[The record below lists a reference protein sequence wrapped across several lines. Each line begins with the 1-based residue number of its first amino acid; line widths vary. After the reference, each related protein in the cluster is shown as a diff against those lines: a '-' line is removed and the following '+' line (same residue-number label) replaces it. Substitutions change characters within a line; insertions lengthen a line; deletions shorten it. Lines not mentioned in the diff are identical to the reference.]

1 MGSSP
6 TGHPTKKSAALQRTF
21 SFKCPVGREQ
31 GGLAA
36 GEVSDQ
42 PSGLS
47 LSPRVPICRNVY
59 CGSSVGCPVGLEP
72 TCRNV
77 YRGNSVGCPVGRE
90 QQRSRPPPAA
100 ETGRRGWGSALIFQG
115 PAKGLRKNQ
124 QAQLVG
130 RFPPPLYKQLQN
142 IQNQTKAAAQNTLP
156 CSVLRPF
163 SVFSASQLLQDI
175 LDLFVGVALLQQLA
189 PDGRIAPALTIEACG
204 AVGHDRAAQS

>member
-6 TGHPTKKSAALQRTF
+6 TGHPTKKSAAMQRTF
-21 SFKCPVGREQ
+21 SFRCPVGREQ

-47 LSPRVPICRNVY
+47 LSPRVP
-59 CGSSVGCPVGLEP
+59 

-77 YRGNSVGCPVGRE
+77 YRGSSVGCPVGRE

-142 IQNQTKAAAQNTLP
+142 IPNQTKAAAQNTLP

-163 SVFSASQLLQDI
+163 FVSSATQLLQDI

-189 PDGRIAPALTIEACG
+189 PDGRIAPALTVEACG
-204 AVGHDRAAQS
+204 TVGHDRAAQS

>member
-6 TGHPTKKSAALQRTF
+6 TGHPTKKSAAMQRTF
-21 SFKCPVGREQ
+21 SFRCPVGREQ

-47 LSPRVPICRNVY
+47 LSPRVPTCRNVY
-59 CGSSVGCPVGLEP
+59 CGSSVGCPVG
-72 TCRNV
+72 
-77 YRGNSVGCPVGRE
+77 RE
-90 QQRSRPPPAA
+90 QQRNRPPPAA

-142 IQNQTKAAAQNTLP
+142 NSNQTKAAAQNTLP

-163 SVFSASQLLQDI
+163 FVSSASQLLQDI

-189 PDGRIAPALTIEACG
+189 PDGRVAPALTVEACG
-204 AVGHDRAAQS
+204 AVGHDRAT

>member
-21 SFKCPVGREQ
+21 SFRCTVGREQ

-59 CGSSVGCPVGLEP
+59 CGNSVGCPVGLEP

-77 YRGNSVGCPVGRE
+77 YRGNSVGRPVGRE
-90 QQRSRPPPAA
+90 QQRSRPP
-100 ETGRRGWGSALIFQG
+100 
-115 PAKGLRKNQ
+115 
-124 QAQLVG
+124 QLVG

-142 IQNQTKAAAQNTLP
+142 IPNQTKAAAQNTLP

-163 SVFSASQLLQDI
+163 FVSSASQLLQDI

-189 PDGRIAPALTIEACG
+189 PDGRVAPALTVEACG
-204 AVGHDRAAQS
+204 AVGHDRAT

>member
-6 TGHPTKKSAALQRTF
+6 TGHPTKKSAAMQRTF
-21 SFKCPVGREQ
+21 SFRCPVGREQ

-36 GEVSDQ
+36 GEVNDQ

-47 LSPRVPICRNVY
+47 LSPRVP
-59 CGSSVGCPVGLEP
+59 

-77 YRGNSVGCPVGRE
+77 YRGNSVGRPVGRE

-142 IQNQTKAAAQNTLP
+142 IPNQTKAAAQNTLP

-163 SVFSASQLLQDI
+163 FVSSASQLLQDI

-189 PDGRIAPALTIEACG
+189 PDGRVAPALTVEACG
-204 AVGHDRAAQS
+204 AVGHDRAT